1 MDEPP
6 ETTETIELDHA
17 ERVRIGATRG
27 EFNTE
32 IGRPRE
38 YPDSADV
45 TVTTEMDDR
54 VVVTV
59 DATAGDHATGH
70 ADIELSVEDA
80 DKLVSAIEAAVDR
93 LE

>member
-1 MDEPP
+1 MGETP
-6 ETTETIELDHA
+6 EASETIELDYA

-45 TVTTEMDDR
+45 TVTTEMGDR
-54 VVVTV
+54 VVMTV

-70 ADIELSVEDA
+70 ADIELSIADA
-80 DKLVSAIEAAVDR
+80 DELVSAIEAAVDR

>member
-1 MDEPP
+1 MDDTP
-6 ETTETIELDHA
+6 ETTETIELDYA

-45 TVTTEMDDR
+45 TVTTEMGDR
-54 VVVTV
+54 VVITV

-70 ADIELSVEDA
+70 ADIELSTADA
-80 DKLVSAIEAAVDR
+80 TALVTAIEAAVDQ